1 MAFSA
6 ADVNNQIAA
15 DSKLIAAAS
24 REDSAAIKT
33 IAQASLKD
41 SDTMKQIAFE
51 TKKDS
56 SAMKTI
62 ALLTMFFLLG
72 TFVAVSFL
80 LLYVYIDELN
90 ISTRPFSLCH
100 CSTGMCL
107 KGCRSSRIDSIIIGL
122 SRCL

>member
-15 DSKLIAAAS
+15 DSRMIAVAS
-24 REDSAAIKT
+24 KEDSAAMKT
-33 IAQASLKD
+33 IAQASLED
-41 SDTMKQIAFE
+41 NGTMKQIALE

-62 ALLTMFFLLG
+62 ALLTMFFLPG

-80 LLYVYIDELN
+80 LLYI
-90 ISTRPFSLCH
+90 
-100 CSTGMCL
+100 
-107 KGCRSSRIDSIIIGL
+107 
-122 SRCL
+122 